1 MADLNQ
7 LKQKY
12 APVVDTIQSFS
23 AEGAKVDNVS
33 LEGDKLLLKASV
45 PSPVVAN
52 RVWDAIKKV
61 DPTYSDLHHEIA
73 TTGDTQ
79 SYTIQS
85 GDNLSKVSKH
95 FYGDANKY
103 QKMHRRTASRTRT
116 KFRLGKPS
124 RFPPRALMKMR
135 DLFAKNG
142 NLVSRASCGASTS

>member
-95 FYGDANKY
+95 FYGDPNKY
-103 QKMHRRTASRTRT
+103 QKIAQ
-116 KFRLGKPS
+116 
-124 RFPPRALMKMR
+124 A
-135 DLFAKNG
+135 NG
-142 NLVSRASCGASTS
+142 IADANKIQAGQTITIPA

>member
-12 APVVDTIQSFS
+12 APVIDTIQSFS

-95 FYGDANKY
+95 FYGDPNKCQKIAQANGIADANKI
-103 QKMHRRTASRTRT
+103 QAGQTITIPA
-116 KFRLGKPS
+116 
-124 RFPPRALMKMR
+124 
-135 DLFAKNG
+135 
-142 NLVSRASCGASTS
+142 

>member
-12 APVVDTIQSFS
+12 APVIDTIQSFN
-23 AEGAKVDNVS
+23 AEGAKVDDVS
-33 LEGDKLLLKASV
+33 LDGNKLLLKASL

-61 DPTYSDLHHEIA
+61 DPSYSDLHHEIA

-79 SYTIQS
+79 SYIIQS

-95 FYGDANKY
+95 FYGDPNKY
-103 QKMHRRTASRTRT
+103 QKIAQ
-116 KFRLGKPS
+116 
-124 RFPPRALMKMR
+124 A
-135 DLFAKNG
+135 NG
-142 NLVSRASCGASTS
+142 IADANKIQAGQTITIPA

>member
-12 APVVDTIQSFS
+12 APVIDTIQSFN
-23 AEGAKVDNVS
+23 AEGAKVDDVS
-33 LEGDKLLLKASV
+33 LDGNKLLLKASL

-61 DPTYSDLHHEIA
+61 DPSYSDLHHENA

-95 FYGDANKY
+95 FYGDPNKY
-103 QKMHRRTASRTRT
+103 QKIAQAN
-116 KFRLGKPS
+116 GI
-124 RFPPRALMKMR
+124 ADANKMQ
-135 DLFAKNG
+135 AG
-142 NLVSRASCGASTS
+142 QTITIPA

>member
-12 APVVDTIQSFS
+12 TPVIDTIQSFS
-23 AEGAKVDNVS
+23 AEGATLDDVS
-33 LEGDKLLLKASV
+33 LDGEQLHLKASV

-61 DPTYSDLHHEIA
+61 DSTYSDLHHEIA
-73 TTGDTQ
+73 TTGTTQ

-103 QKMHRRTASRTRT
+103 EKIAQANSIADANKI
-116 KFRLGKPS
+116 
-124 RFPPRALMKMR
+124 RA
-135 DLFAKNG
+135 G
-142 NLVSRASCGASTS
+142 QTITIPE

>member
-12 APVVDTIQSFS
+12 ASVVDTIQSFS

-45 PSPVVAN
+45 PSSVVAN

-95 FYGDANKY
+95 FYGDPNKY
-103 QKMHRRTASRTRT
+103 QKIAQ
-116 KFRLGKPS
+116 
-124 RFPPRALMKMR
+124 A
-135 DLFAKNG
+135 NG
-142 NLVSRASCGASTS
+142 IADANKIQAGQTITIPA

>member
-12 APVVDTIQSFS
+12 APVINTIQSFS
-23 AEGAKVDNVS
+23 ADGATLEDVS
-33 LEGDKLLLKASV
+33 LDGDKLHLKASV

-61 DPTYSDLHHEIA
+61 DPTYSDLHHEVT

-103 QKMHRRTASRTRT
+103 EKIAQANGIADANKI
-116 KFRLGKPS
+116 
-124 RFPPRALMKMR
+124 RAGQTITIP
-135 DLFAKNG
+135 A
-142 NLVSRASCGASTS
+142 

>member
-12 APVVDTIQSFS
+12 TPVINTIQSFS
-23 AEGAKVDNVS
+23 AEGAKVDDLS
-33 LEGDKLLLKASV
+33 LEGDKLHLKASV

-52 RVWDAIKKV
+52 RVWDEIKKV
-61 DPTYSDLHHEIA
+61 DSTYADLHHEIA
-73 TTGDTQ
+73 TTGSTQ

-103 QKMHRRTASRTRT
+103 EKIAQANNIADANKISAGQTITIPA
-116 KFRLGKPS
+116 
-124 RFPPRALMKMR
+124 
-135 DLFAKNG
+135 
-142 NLVSRASCGASTS
+142 

>member
-12 APVVDTIQSFS
+12 TPVIDTIQSFS
-23 AEGAKVDNVS
+23 AEGAKVDDVS
-33 LEGDKLLLKASV
+33 LDGDKLLLKASV

-73 TTGDTQ
+73 TTGDKQ

-85 GDNLSKVSKH
+85 GDNLSKVSKR
-95 FYGDANKY
+95 FYGDPNKY
-103 QKMHRRTASRTRT
+103 QKIAQ
-116 KFRLGKPS
+116 
-124 RFPPRALMKMR
+124 A
-135 DLFAKNG
+135 NG
-142 NLVSRASCGASTS
+142 IADANKIQAGQTITIPA